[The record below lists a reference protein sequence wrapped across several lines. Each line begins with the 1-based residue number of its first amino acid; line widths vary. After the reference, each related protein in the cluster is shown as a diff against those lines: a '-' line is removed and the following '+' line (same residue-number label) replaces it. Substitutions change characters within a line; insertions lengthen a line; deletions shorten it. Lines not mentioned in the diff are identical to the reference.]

1 VNIFDIIVTLALG
14 FGFFKGFKK
23 GFVVEIA
30 SLGALFLGILGAV
43 KFSSFVAQQI
53 KGFFDWNPMA
63 IKIISYLLVFILIVY
78 GVSVLAKG
86 LTRILSQASLG
97 LFNKFLGSVFGVLK
111 WAVLTSFALF
121 FIIKI
126 NQWITIIDQEMIN
139 QSILYGPITELGE
152 YLFNWG
158 NKFTE
163 ELPNDLI

>member
-1 VNIFDIIVTLALG
+1 MNVFDIIVSLALG
-14 FGFFKGFKK
+14 FGFFKGFKN
-23 GFVVEIA
+23 GLIVEVS

-43 KFSSFVAQQI
+43 KFSSFVVEQI
-53 KGFFDWNPMA
+53 KVFFDWNPMA
-63 IKIISYLLVFILIVY
+63 IKTISYLLVFILIVY

-86 LTRILSQASLG
+86 LTKILSQASLG
-97 LFNKFLGSVFGVLK
+97 LFNKLLGSIFGVLK
-111 WAVLTSFALF
+111 WAVLTSVVLF

-126 NQWITIIDQEMIN
+126 NQWITIIDQELIN

>member
-1 VNIFDIIVTLALG
+1 MNVFDIIVSLALG
-14 FGFFKGFKK
+14 FGFFKGFKN
-23 GFVVEIA
+23 GLVVEFA

-43 KFSSFVAQQI
+43 KFSSFVVEQI
-53 KGFFDWNPMA
+53 KVFFDWNPMA
-63 IKIISYLLVFILIVY
+63 IKTISYLLVFILIVY

-86 LTRILSQASLG
+86 LTKILSQASLG
-97 LFNKFLGSVFGVLK
+97 LFNKLLGSIFGVLK
-111 WAVLTSFALF
+111 WAVLTSVVLF

-126 NQWITIIDQEMIN
+126 NQWITIIDQEIIN

-158 NKFTE
+158 SKFTE

>member
-1 VNIFDIIVTLALG
+1 MNVFDIIVTLALG

-23 GFVVEIA
+23 GFVVEVA
-30 SLGALFLGILGAV
+30 SLGALFLGVQGAV
-43 KFSSFVAQQI
+43 KFSSFIGYKI

-63 IKIISYLLVFILIVY
+63 IKTISYLLVFILIVY

-86 LTRILSQASLG
+86 LTKILSQASLG

-111 WAVLTSFALF
+111 WAVLSSVFLF

-139 QSILYGPITELGE
+139 QSILCGPITELGE

-158 NKFTE
+158 SKFTE

>member
-1 VNIFDIIVTLALG
+1 MNVFDIIVSLALG
-14 FGFFKGFKK
+14 FGFFKGLKN
-23 GFVVEIA
+23 GLIVEVA

-43 KFSSFVAQQI
+43 KFSNFVALQI

-86 LTRILSQASLG
+86 LTKILSQASLG

-111 WAVLTSFALF
+111 WAVLTSFVLF

-139 QSILYGPITELGE
+139 ESILYGPITELGE